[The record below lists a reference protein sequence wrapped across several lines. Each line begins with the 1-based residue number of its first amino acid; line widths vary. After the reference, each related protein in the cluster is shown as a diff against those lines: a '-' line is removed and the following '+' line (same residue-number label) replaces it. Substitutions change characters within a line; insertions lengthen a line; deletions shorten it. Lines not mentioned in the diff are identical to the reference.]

1 MKKTILIFLLITNCS
16 IFEDPIQAY
25 YNFENNDFNKLLSL
39 ELNNVIKYENQF
51 GEEIIY
57 EVSQVSDEFKNQRSK
72 GNWVTSTVNKLFFFD
87 EKNIELKS
95 SSENCCIEYRFFRY
109 PIDNEQ
115 AEENEYKKYPS
126 EFYGSV
132 YLYFWNGIG
141 DYGKIDINYQNEKVN
156 MLINGVNYENV
167 IVIKSNSDT
176 PRIISSSTDRN
187 VNIVY
192 YDIIKGIVGF
202 DDLDNKQWRII
213 N

>member
-1 MKKTILIFLLITNCS
+1 
-16 IFEDPIQAY
+16 
-25 YNFENNDFNKLLSL
+25 
-39 ELNNVIKYENQF
+39 
-51 GEEIIY
+51 
-57 EVSQVSDEFKNQRSK
+57 
-72 GNWVTSTVNKLFFFD
+72 
-87 EKNIELKS
+87 
-95 SSENCCIEYRFFRY
+95 
-109 PIDNEQ
+109 
-115 AEENEYKKYPS
+115 
-126 EFYGSV
+126 
-132 YLYFWNGIG
+132 
-141 DYGKIDINYQNEKVN
+141 